1 MYKKDQQKGIIA
13 LILFGAIGMSY
24 LFFSEKVAKIAAVV
38 GFAIWL
44 IAMYVLN
51 KKSDS

>member
-13 LILFGAIGMSY
+13 LILFSAIGISY
-24 LFFSEKVAKIAAVV
+24 VFFSKEIAKITAVV
-38 GFAIWL
+38 GFIIWL

-51 KKSDS
+51 KKSKS

>member
-13 LILFGAIGMSY
+13 LILFGAIGISY
-24 LFFSEKVAKIAAVV
+24 VLFSEKLAKIAAVA
-38 GFAIWL
+38 GFVIWL

-51 KKSDS
+51 KKSKS